1 MKKFLKVCGIILLV
15 LSVVVSVCAILNATV
30 PQVNEF
36 FVNSFDKIKYL
47 FEKDVQ
53 EELSLVCF
61 RR

>member
-1 MKKFLKVCGIILLV
+1 MKKFLKVFGIILLV

-36 FVNSFDKIKYL
+36 FVNSFDKIKSL